1 MISQMDHSSYVN
13 DSSSSSSSIYRFQTL
28 EAPVLHPDRFLNH
41 SIHPLLPFSL
51 SSPPMTQAQ
60 PPFKLP
66 SSSMRPRLSLPRPHL
81 FPMLNFEEES
91 KTSGRQDG
99 RKIGEERIE
108 PLGSNFSQE
117 ITRDNNNTTTNRN
130 LEVVKSNFRP
140 SVQNARAQ
148 AQIQDQDRVPQS
160 LNRSLSRPSSPSSS
174 ASTFKA
180 PPVLQIASH
189 VIPSQNPYDRKAA
202 PKSRPKPRPKAK
214 GVTAKVPSSRPTTA
228 GSESSTSAHGS
239 QSQTPASQQSLEQAQ
254 SGKPSGT
261 FAFDGREH
269 QRSHLSLATS
279 STGQK
284 DRSSEP
290 PGVGRSLQA
299 AKLMDQG
306 ISSSRQHQTSARP
319 STADAGTRQVAP
331 SLLSDRQ
338 GGSSFPASS
347 ASVASSVSPAR
358 SSVDVKPAIKAHY
371 FDLASVRPARPAKLF
386 GSASKWNVSAAKYAT
401 SVDSRG
407 TFQVSLNRVDVRGF
421 NFL

>member
-1 MISQMDHSSYVN
+1 MDHSSYVN
-13 DSSSSSSSIYRFQTL
+13 ESSSSSSSSIYRFQTL

-41 SIHPLLPFSL
+41 SIYPLLPFSL

-66 SSSMRPRLSLPRPHL
+66 SSSMRPRLSQPRPHL
-81 FPMLNFEEES
+81 FPMLNFEEGES
-91 KTSGRQDG
+91 KTSSRQDG

-108 PLGSNFSQE
+108 PLGSNFSE
-117 ITRDNNNTTTNRN
+117 ELTRDNNNTTTNRN
-130 LEVVKSNFRP
+130 LEVMKSNFRP
-140 SVQNARAQ
+140 SVQNARAE
-148 AQIQDQDRVPQS
+148 AQIQVQDRVPQS
-160 LNRSLSRPSSPSSS
+160 LNRSSSRPSSPSSS

-239 QSQTPASQQSLEQAQ
+239 QSQTTQ
-254 SGKPSGT
+254 SGKTSGS
-261 FAFDGREH
+261 FAFDVREQ

-279 STGQK
+279 STVQK

-290 PGVGRSLQA
+290 PGVGVGRSLQA

-306 ISSSRQHQTSARP
+306 ISSSRQHQTFNFTRP
-319 STADAGTRQVAP
+319 STADGGTKQVAL

-358 SSVDVKPAIKAHY
+358 SSIDVKPAIKAHY
-371 FDLASVRPARPAKLF
+371 FDLASIRPARPAKLF

-407 TFQVSLNRVDVRGF
+407 YIPGKSQKS
-421 NFL
+421 